1 MRRRPVRHA
10 AAGAARF
17 VEPRQRVQQAR
28 HALRRPAVRRDVADA
43 ELIGLE
49 LGAAAVLEEQQTQ
62 RDARRLSERLRLGH
76 ENPEHGESAAGECL
90 VRCGFRGVTRVD
102 MADLVAEHGRHLRF
116 VAEERHDAARQIDV
130 AAGQRE
136 RVDRGFVHD
145 GERPRQVGPF
155 RRLRELAP
163 DAFDVALQRR
173 VLIDAHRLADF
184 GVVLPAELDL
194 LGFRHE
200 NQLAPPCGRIR
211 RAGDEQGNSNSYHQA
226 FHHTLPLDRWGAMT
240 SLSAWATRDAFSSVA
255 PVPIRPTRQMR
266 PASGPRPPP
275 ISI

>member
-1 MRRRPVRHA
+1 
-10 AAGAARF
+10 
-17 VEPRQRVQQAR
+17 
-28 HALRRPAVRRDVADA
+28 LRRPAIRRDVAHA

-62 RDARRLSERLRLGH
+62 RDARRLGEWLRLGH
-76 ENPEHGESAAGECL
+76 ENPEHGEPAAGERL
-90 VRCGFRGVTRVD
+90 VRCGFRGVPRVD
-102 MADLVAEHGRHLRF
+102 MADFVAEHRGHLRF

-136 RVDRGFVHD
+136 RVDRRLVD
-145 GERPRQVGPF
+145 DRERPRQVGPF
-155 RRLRELAP
+155 RGLRELTP

-184 GVVLPAELDL
+184 GVVLSAELDL

-200 NQLAPPCGRIR
+200 NELASPGGRIR
-211 RAGDEQGNSNSYHQA
+211 RTRDGQGETDDSDQA
-226 FHHTLPLDRWGAMT
+226 FHHTLSFDRWGVRT
-240 SLSAWATRDAFSSVA
+240 SLSACTTRDTFSSVA